1 MLSRLFVI
9 EALFLLPPLGL
20 AWFDGEPDIAQAFS
34 RTLLLLLV
42 TAGIL
47 FVTSRKAERDFYA
60 REGFLLVALAWIL
73 ISAFGAL
80 PLLWS
85 GTIPSYLDAFFEAV
99 SGFTTTG
106 ATIVHEVEALP
117 RAINYWRCFML
128 WIGGMGVLVFL
139 LAFLPASGGS
149 GDNIHVLQAESPGP
163 SIRKLVPK
171 TRQHAAIL
179 YAIYLVLSLSC
190 LLFLLLGGMPVFDS
204 FCTTFATAGTGGFSI
219 KADSLA
225 SYSPYLQG
233 VICAFMALF
242 GINFNLLYIVFL
254 RRFAQAW
261 ADEELRAYVGIIVC
275 ATILIAC
282 NTAYLFPNILDAF
295 GHAIFMVCSFISSTG
310 YFTFNYDIW
319 PEFARSLLMM
329 LMLVGASAG
338 STGGGFKIARLVIL
352 AKSASSELK
361 RMIHPRAVVLTRMNG
376 QRISDQVQRGVHTYL
391 FTYVAILFLSL
402 LILSLDNFSLETNLT
417 AAICSLS
424 NMGSGLGMIGPAGT
438 YTEFSALSKMVIIA
452 DMLLGRLE
460 FFPLLLLFNTRSWNR
475 SA

>member
-9 EALFLLPPLGL
+9 EAVFLLPPIGL
-20 AWFDGEPDIAQAFS
+20 AYFDGEPDIIQAFVK
-34 RTLLLLLV
+34 TLLLLLV
-42 TAGIL
+42 TAGAL
-47 FVTSRKAERDFYA
+47 FLASRKAESDFYA

-80 PLLWS
+80 PMFWS
-85 GTIPSYLDAFFEAV
+85 GAIPSYLDAFFEAV

-106 ATIVHEVEALP
+106 ATIVHDVEILP

-179 YAIYLVLSLSC
+179 YAIYLVLSLCC
-190 LLFLLLGGMPVFDS
+190 LLFLLVGGMPVFDS

-233 VICAFMALF
+233 VICAFMAVF
-242 GINFNLLYIVFL
+242 GINFNLLYIIAL
-254 RRFAQAW
+254 KRFSQAW
-261 ADEELRAYVGIIVC
+261 ADEELRAYVGIIVS
-275 ATILIAC
+275 ATVLIAC
-282 NTAYLFPNILDAF
+282 NTAYLFPNIVDSF
-295 GHAIFMVCSFISSTG
+295 GHALFMVSSFISSTG

-319 PEFARSLLMM
+319 PEFSRSLLMM

-352 AKSASSELK
+352 AKSAGSELK
-361 RMIHPRAVVLTRMNG
+361 RMLHPRAVVLTRMNG
-376 QRISDQVQRGVHTYL
+376 HRINDQVQRGVHTYL
-391 FTYVAILFLSL
+391 FTYVAILFISL
-402 LILSLDNFSLETNLT
+402 LVLSLDNFSLETNLT

-438 YTEFSALSKMVIIA
+438 YTEFSALSKIVIIA

-460 FFPLLLLFNTRSWNR
+460 FFPLLLLFNARSWNR